1 MGPLLFLPLCTRRY
15 ERLVLLIPFLLVNL
29 MSDYTYQH
37 SIFFQYTYGSAA
49 CLFYLT
55 AVNLAE
61 LPRVWNRPALAAT
74 PGLLERM
81 REAGIKRL
89 SVLHTKGTDTS
100 SSIRDTLVLDRIPDD
115 ASVTATTFLVVPLS
129 RRAVLYDLRY
139 CSQEHL
145 LSTDYVVVETT
156 DSGSLKPYAVDGEDG
171 LEGLTALLR
180 AAGYAQLPDTGSR
193 LQLWKRP

>member
-1 MGPLLFLPLCTRRY
+1 M
-15 ERLVLLIPFLLVNL
+15 
-29 MSDYTYQH
+29 
-37 SIFFQYTYGSAA
+37 
-49 CLFYLT
+49 
-55 AVNLAE
+55 
-61 LPRVWNRPALAAT
+61 
-74 PGLLERM
+74 
-81 REAGIKRL
+81 
-89 SVLHTKGTDTS
+89 
-100 SSIRDTLVLDRIPDD
+100 LDRIPDD

-180 AAGYAQLPDTGSR
+180 AAGYAQLPEAGQEAAQNETERKKDRGGRAGAGAGCRRDGGLQDRPDASHDGQGTHGLRGLHHFVPGGSPR
-193 LQLWKRP
+193 G

>member
-1 MGPLLFLPLCTRRY
+1 M
-15 ERLVLLIPFLLVNL
+15 LLIPFLLVNL

-74 PGLLERM
+74 AALL
-81 REAGIKRL
+81 AGVCFCGNILPL
-89 SVLHTKGTDTS
+89 SENYVNRYFNYRAVWQETDA
-100 SSIRDTLVLDRIPDD
+100 VLDRIPDD
-115 ASVTATTFLVVPLS
+115 ASVTATTFLTVPLS

-145 LSTDYVVVETT
+145 LSTDYVVVDTT
-156 DSGSLKPYAVDGEDG
+156 DSGSLKPYAVDGGDG
-171 LEGLTALLR
+171 LDGLTALLR

>member
-1 MGPLLFLPLCTRRY
+1 MCFCGNILPLSENYVNRY
-15 ERLVLLIPFLLVNL
+15 F
-29 MSDYTYQH
+29 DYR
-37 SIFFQYTYGSAA
+37 
-49 CLFYLT
+49 
-55 AVNLAE
+55 AVWQE
-61 LPRVWNRPALAAT
+61 
-74 PGLLERM
+74 
-81 REAGIKRL
+81 
-89 SVLHTKGTDTS
+89 TDA
-100 SSIRDTLVLDRIPDD
+100 VLDRIPDD

-156 DSGSLKPYAVDGEDG
+156 DSGSLKPYAVDGGDG

>member
-1 MGPLLFLPLCTRRY
+1 MNILLTSAGRRTY
-15 ERLVLLIPFLLVNL
+15 LVRYFKEALKKAGVSGLVHGAN
-29 MSDYTYQH
+29 SQE
-37 SIFFQYTYGSAA
+37 S
-49 CLFYLT
+49 
-55 AVNLAE
+55 
-61 LPRVWNRPALAAT
+61 PALAAAAA
-74 PGLLERM
+74 LL
-81 REAGIKRL
+81 AGVCFCGNILPL
-89 SVLHTKGTDTS
+89 SENYVNRYFDYRAVWQETDA
-100 SSIRDTLVLDRIPDD
+100 VLDRIPDD

-156 DSGSLKPYAVDGEDG
+156 DSGSLKPYAVDGGDG

>member
-1 MGPLLFLPLCTRRY
+1 M
-15 ERLVLLIPFLLVNL
+15 
-29 MSDYTYQH
+29 
-37 SIFFQYTYGSAA
+37 
-49 CLFYLT
+49 
-55 AVNLAE
+55 NLAE

-74 PGLLERM
+74 AALL
-81 REAGIKRL
+81 AGVCFCGNILPL
-89 SVLHTKGTDTS
+89 SENYVNRYFDY
-100 SSIRDTLVLDRIPDD
+100 RAVWQEMEDVLDRIPDD
-115 ASVTATTFLVVPLS
+115 ASVTATTFLTVPLS

>member
-1 MGPLLFLPLCTRRY
+1 MESFLGEVAADLYARY
-15 ERLVLLIPFLLVNL
+15 GE
-29 MSDYTYQH
+29 
-37 SIFFQYTYGSAA
+37 
-49 CLFYLT
+49 
-55 AVNLAE
+55 E
-61 LPRVWNRPALAAT
+61 
-74 PGLLERM
+74 
-81 REAGIKRL
+81 
-89 SVLHTKGTDTS
+89 
-100 SSIRDTLVLDRIPDD
+100 
-115 ASVTATTFLVVPLS
+115 LS

-171 LEGLTALLR
+171 LDGLTALLR